1 MRKITWI
8 IIILT
13 TILISC
19 KNSDRSSLMTNVT
32 GKAGEVVI
40 VIEPE
45 LWNSSI
51 GLEFKKKL
59 AQDFPGLPQVEPLF
73 DLVHIP
79 YSSFSNIFR
88 THRNIL
94 IVKVSNEYDE
104 AKMVIQNDLYAKPQ
118 IVINILAPND
128 SVMEALIR
136 DKGDLIV
143 DRLLKKEMSRYA
155 SNYKKYEEKE
165 VGERLQKKFGIDLT
179 IPNGYKIDLDTT
191 NFVWIANDSP
201 SMAQGILIFS
211 YDKPDFELTT
221 PYIIAKRN
229 QYTKQ
234 FVKGGNIN
242 SYMAVEEEIKPFRRE
257 FNIDG
262 LKVVELRGLWR
273 VEGDFMGGPF
283 VSFTFI
289 DEKNNKVIH
298 TDGFVY
304 APQFDKRFYVRQI
317 EAILNSIKLKK

>member
-8 IIILT
+8 IITLT
-13 TILISC
+13 TILVSC
-19 KNSDRSSLMTNVT
+19 KEKDSSRLMTNVT

-40 VIEPE
+40 VIEPD
-45 LWNSSI
+45 LWNSNI
-51 GLEFKKKL
+51 GLEFRRKL
-59 AQDFPGLPQVEPLF
+59 AQDYPGLPQSEPLF

-79 YSSFSNIFR
+79 YSSFSSIFK

-94 IVKVSNEYDE
+94 FVKVSNEYDE

-118 IVINILAPND
+118 IVINIIAPND
-128 SVMEALIR
+128 SIMEELIR

-155 SNYKKYEEKE
+155 SNYTKYEEKK
-165 VGERLQKKFGIDLT
+165 VGAQIKKKFGIDIT
-179 IPNGYKIDLDTT
+179 IPRGFKIEMDTT
-191 NFVWIANDSP
+191 EFVWIANDSP

-283 VSFTFI
+283 VSFTLLN
-289 DEKNNKVIH
+289 EKTNKIIQV
-298 TDGFVY
+298 DGFVY
-304 APQFDKRFYVRQI
+304 APQYDKRNYVRQL
-317 EAILNSIKLKK
+317 ESILNSIKLK

>member
-8 IIILT
+8 IITLT
-13 TILISC
+13 TIFISC
-19 KNSDRSSLMTNVT
+19 KDKDSSRLMTNVT
-32 GKAGEVVI
+32 GKAGEVIV
-40 VIEPE
+40 VIEPD
-45 LWNSSI
+45 LWNSNI
-51 GLEFKKKL
+51 GLEFRRKL
-59 AQDFPGLPQVEPLF
+59 AQDYPGLPQSEPLF

-79 YSSFSNIFR
+79 YSSFSSIFK

-94 IVKVSNEYDE
+94 FVKVSNEYDE

-118 IVINILAPND
+118 IVINIIAPSD
-128 SVMEALIR
+128 SIMEELIR

-155 SNYKKYEEKE
+155 SNYTKYEEKK
-165 VGERLQKKFGIDLT
+165 VGAQIKKKFGIDIT
-179 IPNGYKIDLDTT
+179 IPRGFKIEMDTT
-191 NFVWIANDSP
+191 EFVWIANDSP

-283 VSFTFI
+283 VSFTLLN
-289 DEKNNKVIH
+289 EKTNKIIQV
-298 TDGFVY
+298 DGFVY
-304 APQFDKRFYVRQI
+304 APQYDKRNYVRQL
-317 EAILNSIKLKK
+317 ESILNSIKLK

>member
-8 IIILT
+8 IITLT
-13 TILISC
+13 TILVSC
-19 KNSDRSSLMTNVT
+19 KEKDSSRLMTNVT
-32 GKAGEVVI
+32 GKAGEVIV
-40 VIEPE
+40 VIEPD
-45 LWNSSI
+45 LWNSNI
-51 GLEFKKKL
+51 GLEFRRKL
-59 AQDFPGLPQVEPLF
+59 AQDYPGLPQSEPLF

-79 YSSFSNIFR
+79 YSSFSSIFK

-94 IVKVSNEYDE
+94 FVKVSNEYDE

-118 IVINILAPND
+118 IVINIIAPSD
-128 SVMEALIR
+128 SIMEELIR

-155 SNYKKYEEKE
+155 SNYTKYEEKK
-165 VGERLQKKFGIDLT
+165 VGAQIKKKFGIDIT
-179 IPNGYKIDLDTT
+179 IPRGFKIEMDTT
-191 NFVWIANDSP
+191 EFVWIANDSP

-283 VSFTFI
+283 VSFTLLN
-289 DEKNNKVIH
+289 EKTNKIIQV
-298 TDGFVY
+298 DGFVY
-304 APQFDKRFYVRQI
+304 APQYDKRNYVRQL
-317 EAILNSIKLKK
+317 ESILNSIKLK

>member
-1 MRKITWI
+1 
-8 IIILT
+8 
-13 TILISC
+13 
-19 KNSDRSSLMTNVT
+19 
-32 GKAGEVVI
+32 
-40 VIEPE
+40 
-45 LWNSSI
+45 
-51 GLEFKKKL
+51 
-59 AQDFPGLPQVEPLF
+59 
-73 DLVHIP
+73 
-79 YSSFSNIFR
+79 
-88 THRNIL
+88 
-94 IVKVSNEYDE
+94 
-104 AKMVIQNDLYAKPQ
+104 MVIQNDLYAKPQ
-118 IVINILAPND
+118 IVINIIAPSD
-128 SVMEALIR
+128 SIMEELIR

-155 SNYKKYEEKE
+155 SNYTKYEEKK
-165 VGERLQKKFGIDLT
+165 VGAQIKKKFGIDIT
-179 IPNGYKIDLDTT
+179 IPRGFKIEMDTT
-191 NFVWIANDSP
+191 EFVWIANDSP

-283 VSFTFI
+283 VSFTLLN
-289 DEKNNKVIH
+289 EKTNKIIQV
-298 TDGFVY
+298 DGFVY
-304 APQFDKRFYVRQI
+304 APQYDKRNYVRQL
-317 EAILNSIKLKK
+317 ESILNSIKLK